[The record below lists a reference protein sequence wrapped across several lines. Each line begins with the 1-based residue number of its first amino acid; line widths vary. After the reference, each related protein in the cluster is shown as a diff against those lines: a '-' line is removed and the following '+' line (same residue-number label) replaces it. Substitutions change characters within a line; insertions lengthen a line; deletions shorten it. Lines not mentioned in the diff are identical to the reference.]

1 MNDTDRHQGYI
12 LSTAISLKYMVKRPP
27 QGYSLAR
34 LDEIYERVM
43 GEGTEGVGKT
53 EEVRSQKQPEEKY
66 GAGESVHTGIWILD
80 QQFGV

>member
-1 MNDTDRHQGYI
+1 MNDTYRHQGYI

-43 GEGTEGVGKT
+43 GEGTEGVGK
-53 EEVRSQKQPEEKY
+53 SQKQPEEKY